1 MIKNKNR
8 FVFFTLVLMFIFFMP
23 SFSEAQDITVT
34 PQLYVTGE
42 YNDNILFTRTDKED
56 DFIFNI
62 APAIGLTYASDLW
75 DLDTLAMVQFRR
87 HLSED
92 DFDREDYYLNL
103 QGRYRMTERLQL
115 RGRLNYRQDYT
126 TETRTIDF
134 VEPLLEEIPIDESD
148 VVERG
153 IERFFSER
161 KRYNAFG
168 SLAYQLTEVSN
179 LTLGYSYLRVDYDS
193 DQNVDYDVNDLN
205 LTYMRRLAGQKD
217 RVGTRVSYSERT
229 SDISDIE
236 TYGIGLIWHRDFTEK
251 LNFYADIGLRY
262 TEETFKDNGQKDD
275 NINPTA
281 DIRLRRRGETNEITV
296 GLRQNVRT
304 ESTGSAANVTRL
316 YWDAQQRLSERFFF
330 ELGGYFYITRE
341 DDDSFSNIDTVFFD
355 IIPSLKYLLT
365 ENHSVSLAYNY
376 TIEHNRNLET
386 DRDKERNRVW
396 IIFEFGFPDKWL

>member
-8 FVFFTLVLMFIFFMP
+8 FVFFALVLMFIFVLPM
-23 SFSEAQDITVT
+23 FSEARDITLT
-34 PQLYVTGE
+34 PQVYVTGE
-42 YNDNILFTRTDKED
+42 YNDNILFSRTDKED
-56 DFIFNI
+56 DFIFNV
-62 APAIGLTYASDLW
+62 APAIGLNYAAELW
-75 DLDTLAMVQFRR
+75 NIDSIAMVQFRR

-92 DFDREDYYLNL
+92 EFDREDYYFNL
-103 QGRYRMTERLQL
+103 QGRYRMTERLLL

-148 VVERG
+148 VAERG

-161 KRYNAFG
+161 KRYNAFA
-168 SLAYQLTEVSN
+168 SMAYQLSEISN
-179 LTLGYSYLRVDYDS
+179 LTLGYRYLKMDYDS

-205 LTYMRRLAGQKD
+205 LAYMRRLAGQKD

-229 SDISDIE
+229 SDRSDIE
-236 TYGIGLIWHRDFTEK
+236 TYGIGLIWHRDFTET
-251 LNFYADIGLRY
+251 LNFYADIGVRY
-262 TEETFKDNGQKDD
+262 TEETIKDTGQKDD
-275 NINPTA
+275 NINGTA

-304 ESTGSAANVTRL
+304 ESTGRAANVTRL
-316 YWDAQQRLSERFFF
+316 YWDAQQRLSERFVF

-341 DDDSFSNIDTVFFD
+341 DDVSFSNIDTVFFD

-396 IIFEFGFPDKWL
+396 IVFEFGFPNKWL